1 MWLDIMSKKDDE
13 EMEKASTLD
22 SGGEAARLTVE
33 SGIDAGKEFFL
44 NNPVNTIGRHLDNDV
59 CLPHDSAVS
68 RFHARI
74 SYNKDEGSYYY
85 EDLNSTNG
93 SKINGKLFRNERVKL
108 EHGDRILIGN
118 ETQLRFFAKRP
129 GLKDWIRG

>member
-1 MWLDIMSKKDDE
+1 MWLDIMSKKNDE

-22 SGGEAARLTVE
+22 SGGKAARLIVE

-44 NNPVNTIGRHLDNDV
+44 NNPVNTIGRHPSNDV
-59 CLPHDSAVS
+59 CLPYDGAVS
-68 RFHARI
+68 RFHAHI
-74 SYNKDEGSYYY
+74 SYNKDEDSYYY

-93 SKINGKLFRNERVKL
+93 SKIGKKWFRNERVKL
-108 EHGDRILIGN
+108 EHGDIILIGN
-118 ETQLRFFAKRP
+118 ETQLRFFAKKP